1 MIIFPTENPAN
12 RFVHAPKALFE
23 DNTITW
29 KAKGMIAWMASHS
42 EHYKLHVSVV
52 IKNSK
57 EGRDSVYSGLK
68 EICTSTYGRKV
79 RFQNNQGHIKYHY
92 AISVTPH
99 TDEEWNSFISQIDWE
114 SMGVKRTSVKIGDS
128 PMYGK
133 PVYGSTTYGEPT
145 SKIYKENKSTKKEPR
160 LLTSDNEI
168 FPTFT
173 DIPFDKMSI
182 AVTQL
187 KTTFGKRFDDD
198 WYKLVFEM
206 FCCSNDEK
214 RNPVPSQHDLQLQF
228 RKYATNTGKHD
239 QQRDARAN
247 NTKDKSLER
256 IEAHKKTQADKW
268 HSSYDKVPEIAL
280 MELTMANL
288 SHIANDVWNSYVTNQ
303 INYNQ
308 NFKEASQLK
317 YDFEDFIK
325 RNEFR
330 LKKQAQQLQVTQDSN
345 DLSWVDELN
354 DEIARGERLDS
365 FTDVRSEKQIN

>member
-1 MIIFPTENPAN
+1 MSFEAMAMVSHLNYNDIPELKTLQFKQSHKLILYSMANYADNNFQLFPSYDTLAQDSCSCRRTCIQSVKYLIELGLISKTIRPGLNGNNSNIYRLSIVEFLKKNGYFIQAN
-12 RFVHAPKALFE
+12 ERGFMQA
-23 DNTITW
+23 
-29 KAKGMIAWMASHS
+29 
-42 EHYKLHVSVV
+42 
-52 IKNSK
+52 IK
-57 EGRDSVYSGLK
+57 
-68 EICTSTYGRKV
+68 STA
-79 RFQNNQGHIKYHY
+79 QQNQGVQNLHPPSAESAPDPI
-92 AISVTPH
+92 
-99 TDEEWNSFISQIDWE
+99 TDPI
-114 SMGVKRTSVKIGDS
+114 
-128 PMYGK
+128 
-133 PVYGSTTYGEPT
+133 
-145 SKIYKENKSTKKEPR
+145 PR

-214 RNPVPSQHDLQLQF
+214 RNPVPNQHDLQLQF